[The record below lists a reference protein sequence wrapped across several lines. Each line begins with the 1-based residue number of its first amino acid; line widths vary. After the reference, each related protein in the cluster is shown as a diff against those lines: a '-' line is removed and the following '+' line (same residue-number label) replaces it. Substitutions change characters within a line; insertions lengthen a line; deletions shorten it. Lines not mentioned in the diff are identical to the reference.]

1 MNKRLPIYIFGGLI
15 LCAVIIMLILW
26 LRPPKSVAEQPGIPI
41 TAEALFQAYN
51 IDEKAAN
58 KLYLGKALEVTGT
71 VANTDIN
78 QDGQLVVFL
87 DSGDPLGSIV
97 CTFPESPGDIPIHK
111 QITVKGFCAGMLAD
125 VMLTDCV
132 YIPAP

>member
-1 MNKRLPIYIFGGLI
+1 MNKKILIYTFGGLI
-15 LCAVIIMLILW
+15 LCAVVIMLVLW
-26 LRPPKSVAEQPGIPI
+26 FQPPQNAAEQPGIPI

-51 IDEKAAN
+51 TDEQTAN
-58 KLYLGKALEVTGT
+58 TLYSGKALEVTGT
-71 VANTDIN
+71 VVNTDIN

-87 DSGDPLGSIV
+87 DSGDPLGGIV
-97 CTFPESPGDIPIHK
+97 CTFPKSPGDISIHQ